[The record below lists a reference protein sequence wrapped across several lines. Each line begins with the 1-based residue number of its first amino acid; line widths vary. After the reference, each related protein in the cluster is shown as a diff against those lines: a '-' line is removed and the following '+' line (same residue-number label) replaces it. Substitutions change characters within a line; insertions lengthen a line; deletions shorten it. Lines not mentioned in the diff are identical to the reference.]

1 MVEGFIVRVLIT
13 GGQENEM
20 KYALMEELKNKKI
33 HYITAEHQRE
43 NSVCS
48 SLGNS
53 DVYTFST
60 SRELA
65 ELLMMQQIN
74 CVIHLS
80 NKTITSNSMKDS
92 FDQSE
97 ENIACTVE
105 VLEACVQAKVNKII
119 FPSSIAVYG
128 DITGNIKEEMT
139 LQPVL
144 FEGLSKKIEEKYIQT
159 YHTLYNLSY
168 TILRF
173 PIVYGQP
180 SIHNQNE
187 GMMEATI
194 KKVLENRPPIIF
206 DDDGQKKHLLYISD
220 AIEAIISSIYKG
232 ENEIF
237 NICPEEKFSMKE
249 VVAIIQSAIKDDTFY
264 AMEEG
269 EKNRI
274 STRKA
279 QLQLGWHCKVSVAQ
293 GIRFVIEDIKHN
305 EGQTNQT
312 LK

>member
-1 MVEGFIVRVLIT
+1 
-13 GGQENEM
+13 
-20 KYALMEELKNKKI
+20 
-33 HYITAEHQRE
+33 
-43 NSVCS
+43 
-48 SLGNS
+48 
-53 DVYTFST
+53 
-60 SRELA
+60 
-65 ELLMMQQIN
+65 
-74 CVIHLS
+74 
-80 NKTITSNSMKDS
+80 
-92 FDQSE
+92 
-97 ENIACTVE
+97 
-105 VLEACVQAKVNKII
+105 
-119 FPSSIAVYG
+119 
-128 DITGNIKEEMT
+128 
-139 LQPVL
+139 
-144 FEGLSKKIEEKYIQT
+144 
-159 YHTLYNLSY
+159 
-168 TILRF
+168 
-173 PIVYGQP
+173 
-180 SIHNQNE
+180 
-187 GMMEATI
+187 MEATI

-232 ENEIF
+232 ENEVF

-293 GIRFVIEDIKHN
+293 GIRFVIGDIKHN

>member
-144 FEGLSKKIEEKYIQT
+144 FE
-159 YHTLYNLSY
+159 
-168 TILRF
+168 
-173 PIVYGQP
+173 
-180 SIHNQNE
+180 
-187 GMMEATI
+187 
-194 KKVLENRPPIIF
+194 
-206 DDDGQKKHLLYISD
+206 
-220 AIEAIISSIYKG
+220 
-232 ENEIF
+232 
-237 NICPEEKFSMKE
+237 
-249 VVAIIQSAIKDDTFY
+249 
-264 AMEEG
+264 
-269 EKNRI
+269 
-274 STRKA
+274 
-279 QLQLGWHCKVSVAQ
+279 
-293 GIRFVIEDIKHN
+293 ED
-305 EGQTNQT
+305 
-312 LK
+312 